1 MSPRRFCSRAACS
14 KPAIATLTYVYG
26 DQTAVIGPLAAQ
38 AEPHCYDLCEFHS
51 HKLSAPRGWNVL
63 RLSLDEGDVQP
74 SDDDLLALADAV
86 REIGQAHPND
96 MPHLRLIPNDD

>member
-1 MSPRRFCSRAACS
+1 M
-14 KPAIATLTYVYG
+14 
-26 DQTAVIGPLAAQ
+26 
-38 AEPHCYDLCEFHS
+38 
-51 HKLSAPRGWNVL
+51 L
-63 RLSLDEGDVQP
+63 RLSLGEGDVQP